1 MPIALSNATL
11 LENASIQYTY
21 PEMNI
26 KNITKDSNGNS
37 SFYFQSSIA
46 ASTFTFIDSSSNS
59 YISGTPAQGII
70 SKSIHTINN
79 GNINAHAY
87 ELTVKHISLTN
98 NLVFYVVFPLDFD
111 SGSSWT
117 IIEEINNK
125 ASSSP
130 TSIDIYADEYK
141 GKINKGLN
149 DIIKSNFIYG
159 SDIYKYTNNNDKYV
173 FVFKT
178 SLKVNISSSMKT
190 HDIWSTTTGTGNINL
205 ITPDNNTQ
213 VLEEIECDYSGDT
226 IKEPEINNKNLS
238 KTFSRV
244 GSITIFFAVFA
255 LYTAFFYKYI
265 PEIYKEY
272 TPTEYGLFFLY
283 MIFFS
288 GITGLAFSLP
298 ISYKNINFLN
308 IDVFKP
314 ASFYALLFIPLWDF
328 AYKLMMLLVYSSI
341 YEIPSSIYNFIF
353 SYFKSDEADNDLKK
367 YNMFLLGLL
376 LIIWV
381 LFVCVILVK

>member
-1 MPIALSNATL
+1 MPIALTGTAPL
-11 LENASIQYTY
+11 YNASIQYTY

-26 KNITKDSNGNS
+26 KNITKDSSGNS

-70 SKSIHTINN
+70 STGIHTINSK
-79 GNINAHAY
+79 INDY
-87 ELTVKHISLTN
+87 ELTVKHISPT
-98 NLVFYVVFPLDFD
+98 VAKIFYVVFPLKN
-111 SGSSWT
+111 GGESSIIDK
-117 IIEEINNK
+117 IIEN
-125 ASSSP
+125 
-130 TSIDIYADEYK
+130 TTGYIDIYTDETV
-141 GKINKGLN
+141 GIKGLN
-149 DIIKSNFIYG
+149 DIIKASYKDSFPSNN
-159 SDIYKYTNNNDKYV
+159 IYKYTNTESPNTDV
-173 FVFKT
+173 FVFENP
-178 SLKVNISSSMKT
+178 LLVNISNRITEPHKLWT
-190 HDIWSTTTGTGNINL
+190 TTTGKINL
-205 ITPDNNTQ
+205 INPESNTQ

-265 PEIYKEY
+265 PEIYKEN
-272 TPTEYGLFFLY
+272 TLTDYGLLFLY

-328 AYKLMMLLVYSSI
+328 AYKLIMLLVYSSI
-341 YEIPSSIYNFIF
+341 YEIPNSIYHFIF
-353 SYFKSDEADNDLKK
+353 SYFKSDEDSSDFKE

>member
-1 MPIALSNATL
+1 MSIALTGIK

-46 ASTFTFIDSSSNS
+46 TSTFTFIDSSSNS

-70 SKSIHTINN
+70 STGIHTID
-79 GNINAHAY
+79 GNINAY
-87 ELTVKHISLTN
+87 ELTIKNISLTN
-98 NLVFYVVFPLDFD
+98 NLVFYVVFPLIFD

-178 SLKVNISSSMKT
+178 PLKVNISSSMKP
-190 HDIWSTTTGTGNINL
+190 HDIWKTDTGNINL

-244 GSITIFFAVFA
+244 GSITIFFTVFA
-255 LYTAFFYKYI
+255 LYTAFFYKYL
-265 PEIYKEY
+265 PEINAEN
-272 TPTEYGLFFLY
+272 TPTKYGLFFLY
-283 MIFFS
+283 MIFFA
-288 GITGLAFSLP
+288 GITSLAFTLP
-298 ISYKNINFLN
+298 ISYNNINFLN

-353 SYFKSDEADNDLKK
+353 SYFKSDIVDSDLKK

-381 LFVCVILVK
+381 LFVCVLLVK